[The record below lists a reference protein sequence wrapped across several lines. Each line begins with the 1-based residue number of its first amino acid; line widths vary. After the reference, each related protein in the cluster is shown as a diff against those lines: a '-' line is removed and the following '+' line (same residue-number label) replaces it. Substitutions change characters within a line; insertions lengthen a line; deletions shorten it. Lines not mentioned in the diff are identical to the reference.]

1 MKYRYCTAD
10 VFTDRAF
17 GGNQLAVFPDAR
29 GMDSARM
36 QEIAREFNYSETT
49 FVLPP
54 ESAKHTR
61 RVRIFTPGAEIAFA
75 GHPTVGTAHVL
86 AAIGDLPLTGETTRI
101 VLEENVGPVPVT
113 IRAEGGTP
121 VFAQLS
127 VARLPEVGPPPPT
140 PERLAAMLSLDVRDL
155 MGDEMPPEA
164 VSCGTPFLF
173 IPLKNRSAVARARL
187 RLELWEQTL
196 GGYWTD
202 DVFVFALDP
211 EREDSDVRA
220 RMFAPGFGIPE
231 DPATGS
237 ACVALGGYLA
247 ARHPRHDGTLRWVVE
262 QGFEMGR
269 PSIMEVEVDKRGGA
283 VTGVRVGGSTVLVCE
298 GQMEVPT
305 G

>member
-1 MKYRYCTAD
+1 MKYRYYTAD
-10 VFTDRAF
+10 VFTDRPF

-29 GMDSARM
+29 GIDSARM
-36 QEIAREFNYSETT
+36 QEIAREFNFSETT

-54 ESAKHTR
+54 DNPRHTR
-61 RVRIFTPGAEIAFA
+61 RVRIFTPGTELPFA

-86 AAIGDLPLTGETTRI
+86 AAIGDIPLAGETTNI
-101 VLEENVGPVPVT
+101 VFEEGVGPVAVT
-113 IRAEGGTP
+113 VRSNGRRP

-127 VARLPEVGPPPPT
+127 VAKLPEIGPPPP
-140 PERLAAMLSLDVRDL
+140 PAARLAAMLSLDVSDL
-155 MGDEMPPEA
+155 AGAEMPPEA
-164 VSCGTPFLF
+164 VSCGLPYLL
-173 IPLKNRSAVARARL
+173 IPLASRDAVARSRL
-187 RLELWEQTL
+187 RADQWEETL
-196 GGYWTD
+196 RGYWTD
-202 DVFVFALDP
+202 DIFVFALDP
-211 EREDSDVRA
+211 ELDGSDVHA
-220 RMFAPGFGIPE
+220 RMFAPGLGVFE

-237 ACVALGGYLA
+237 ACAALGGYLA
-247 ARHPRHDGTLRWVVE
+247 SRHARHDGTVRWVVE